1 MSTDLPLNTPVEPG
15 SNSPPAAAE
24 AAPVPNPEAIAS
36 VEKAIADRPD
46 TRVARAPVAIGNMGL
61 APTDLESAWRLAK
74 VFAASE
80 LVPKNFRGRPEDVL
94 VAIELGLEVGLAP
107 MQALQSIAVI
117 NGRPTLWGD
126 GFLALLLAS
135 PQYRNHD
142 EYYEVTDTKTGAVAR
157 RDGVT
162 AEDLTHPTT
171 CAVCTF
177 WRRDKPEPTTRR
189 FSVAQATTAGLIGK
203 NGKPGPWVSYP
214 DRMLLMRA
222 RSWAGRDTFPDVL
235 RGIRATEE
243 AQDDD
248 AELPAAAETRNVKRI
263 SDSEHPL

>member
-1 MSTDLPLNTPVEPG
+1 MNTTDLPLNTPVEPG
-15 SNSPPAAAE
+15 SNSPAE
-24 AAPVPNPEAIAS
+24 STPQPNPQAIAS
-36 VEKAIADRPD
+36 VEQAIAATPD

-126 GFLALLLAS
+126 GFLALLIAS

-142 EYYEVTDTKTGAVAR
+142 EYFEVAGAR
-157 RDGVT
+157 CDGLT
-162 AEDLTHPTT
+162 AEDLTHDTT
-171 CAVCTF
+171 GAVCTF
-177 WRRDKPEPTTRR
+177 WRRDKAEPTTRR
-189 FSVAQATTAGLIGK
+189 FTVAQATRAGLMGK
-203 NGKPGPWVSYP
+203 NGKPGPWVSFP

-243 AQDDD
+243 AQDEAA
-248 AELPAAAETRNVKRI
+248 AELPAAPESRNVKRL
-263 SDSEHPL
+263 SDSETPL